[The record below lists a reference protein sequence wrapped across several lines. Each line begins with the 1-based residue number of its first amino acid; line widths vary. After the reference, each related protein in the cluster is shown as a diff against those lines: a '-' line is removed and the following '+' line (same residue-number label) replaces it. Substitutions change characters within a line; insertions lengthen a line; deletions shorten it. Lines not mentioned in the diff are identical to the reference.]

1 MTADHERANARDDT
15 ALLREL
21 DAQLDQL
28 LDLDASARAQAL
40 ADIAVDDPVRAER
53 LSRLLAIADQ
63 GGATAGMAAH
73 RAARL
78 DALTADR
85 SGECLG
91 PWQLEA
97 RVAAGGMGVVYR
109 GRRADGAFEKTVA
122 IKCLAPLLGGLDVWF
137 RREIALLARLD
148 HPGIA
153 RLLDGGTD
161 DQGRAYLVMEWIEGR
176 DLDAFAADAR
186 IDFTRRLDVFDAML
200 AATAHAHEHLVVHRD
215 LKPANVRVDTVLQP
229 KLLDFGIAVL
239 LGEDG
244 APGAALKAFTPDW
257 AAPEQVAHGS
267 ITTRTDVH
275 ALGRLLVLLLGGDPL
290 EPAALRPAQ
299 LLRAPKSARDDLAA
313 IIACAC
319 AADPARRYADAGALR
334 EDLQRLRSGF
344 PLRAIGDGWG
354 YRTRCFIARHVVGV
368 AAVVVVAL
376 ALIAAT
382 AFSLRQARD
391 AGAARDAAV
400 LESRR
405 ADSVREFLQLS
416 LRDAADLSGEDVSL
430 RESLQ
435 LASQRVA
442 SEYRDDPVRAVDV
455 LISLAELHNQLGDY
469 KTAMP
474 LIERGLALAESTG
487 QAEQQ
492 AALAYEFGIAAP
504 RLGRAEEALPLL
516 AGAER
521 HWAQEARFAQKH
533 GQLLQLRGR
542 IERSLGRIA
551 EGLASTEAGFAK
563 LAGDVLTSPRDL
575 GVGEVNLGA
584 AYLQAGQIVLARR
597 HFESAIARFEQARLR
612 DTPMALDAR
621 NNLAATLGFEGRYR
635 DAVAQFEETVRL
647 REARLGASA
656 ALGSALSNLAKMT
669 LAAGDVAAARRHVDR
684 ALPMLAQ
691 FVGDTSPDYAAALA
705 GSAECALLEDDVLRA
720 ARETAQAQ
728 SIAAAAFGEAHPMN
742 AVFAVTAARAAIA
755 AGTRDLG
762 LANLRDA
769 IAKLAAAGPGLT
781 QQQAQ
786 ARLALAKAELGTV
799 PEIAVIEAAA
809 IAALPIAAL
818 PAAHPL
824 RVEAALLIAF
834 ARGDSAA
841 RDARL
846 DELAAL
852 LGEMHPRV
860 SEWRRLS
867 SSDPADG
874 LREP

>member
-1 MTADHERANARDDT
+1 MTADPDRADARDDT

-28 LDLDASARAQAL
+28 LDLDAAARAQAL
-40 ADIAVDDPVRAER
+40 AVIAAVDPARAAR
-53 LSRLLAIADQ
+53 LARMLAIAVQ
-63 GGATAGMAAH
+63 GGATAALAAH
-73 RAARL
+73 RDARF
-78 DALTADR
+78 DVLTADR
-85 SGECLG
+85 SGERLG
-91 PWQLEA
+91 PWQLDA

-109 GRRADGAFEKTVA
+109 GCRADGAFEKTVA

-161 DQGRAYLVMEWIEGR
+161 EHGRAYLVMEWIEGR
-176 DLDAFAADAR
+176 DLDAFATDDR
-186 IDFTRRLDVFDAML
+186 IDYRRRLDVFDAML
-200 AATAHAHEHLVVHRD
+200 AATAHAHQHLVVHRD
-215 LKPANVRVDTVLQP
+215 LKPANVRVDAVSQP
-229 KLLDFGIAVL
+229 RLLDFGIAVL

-244 APGAALKAFTPDW
+244 LPGAALKAFTPDW

-275 ALGRLLVLLLGGDPL
+275 ALGRLLVLLLGGDPQT
-290 EPAALRPAQ
+290 PATLPPAQ
-299 LLRAPKSARDDLAA
+299 LVQAPKRARRDLAA
-313 IIACAC
+313 IVACAC
-319 AADPARRYADAGALR
+319 ADDPARRYADASALR
-334 EDLQRLRSGF
+334 DELRRFRAGF
-344 PLRAIGDGWG
+344 PLRAVGDAWV
-354 YRTRCFIARHVVGV
+354 YRARCFIVRHAFAVGV
-368 AAVVVVAL
+368 AALVAL
-376 ALIAAT
+376 ALVAAT
-382 AFSLRQARD
+382 LFSLRKA
-391 AGAARDAAV
+391 AEAEAARDAAV

-416 LRDAADLSGEDVSL
+416 LRDAADVSGEDVSL

-469 KTAMP
+469 QTAMP
-474 LIERGLALAESTG
+474 LIERGLALVAQTAR
-487 QAEQQ
+487 AEQQ

-516 AGAER
+516 ARAER

-542 IERSLGRIA
+542 IERSLGRMA

-563 LAGDVLTSPRDL
+563 LAADVLTSPRDL

-584 AYLQAGQIVLARR
+584 AYLQGGQIVLARE
-597 HFESAIARFEQARLR
+597 HFEAALVRFGQAHLG

-656 ALGSALSNLAKMT
+656 ALGSALSNLAKMA

-691 FVGDTSPDYAAALA
+691 FVGSASPDYAAALA
-705 GSAECALLEDDVLRA
+705 GSAECALLENDVERALREA
-720 ARETAQAQ
+720 AQAQ
-728 SIAAAAFGEAHPMN
+728 SIVATALGDAHPMH
-742 AVFAVTAARAAIA
+742 AVFAVVAARAAIA
-755 AGTRDLG
+755 AGRRDDG
-762 LANLRDA
+762 VAALRSA
-769 IAKLAAAGPGLT
+769 ISRLSAAGPGLT
-781 QQQAQ
+781 QPQAH
-786 ARLALAKAELGTV
+786 ARLALAKAMLAEV
-799 PEIAVIEAAA
+799 PGEAAAEAAA
-809 IAALPIAAL
+809 IAALPLVAL
-818 PAAHPL
+818 PEAHPA
-824 RVEAALLIAF
+824 RIEAALLA
-834 ARGDSAA
+834 AEVRADVAGRDRQLTQLAA
-841 RDARL
+841 RLGDA
-846 DELAAL
+846 
-852 LGEMHPRV
+852 HPRV
-860 SEWRRLS
+860 MEARARIGP
-867 SSDPADG
+867 PATG
-874 LREP
+874 AN